1 MSLVPTHGRGID
13 TLNVFL
19 SFDAQR
25 RRSLLFLFLAGL
37 CFWSSSTTLLP
48 TLPLYIESLGGTKRQ
63 IGLVMGAFA
72 IGLLPSRFGLGP
84 IADTRGRKLVLWI
97 GTIVVLLA
105 PLGYFFVTSIPLLAG
120 IRAFHGISIAAFTIG
135 YSALVADIAPPDRR
149 GEVIGYMG
157 LVAPIGMAIGP
168 MMGGFIQ
175 ASLGYDILFLTT
187 ATFGILACVGISQ
200 VEEPNKPQPTPDKT
214 HLKSTTGKTH
224 LSQLIQYIQLLW
236 SPVLRI
242 PAFVMATV
250 GLIFGTIVTFLP
262 LFLREYSLN
271 LNAGLFYSAAAIAS
285 FCVRFFVGRASDRY
299 GRGVFITIALMCYFL
314 SMLILATA
322 QQANVLL
329 LAAVIEGAG
338 AGLVIP
344 IMLTLITDR
353 CSANERGQFFSLC
366 IGGFDIGI
374 ALAGPVFGWVSEQV
388 GYRNMYLIDAALAL
402 IALITFM
409 TQSSYNIR
417 HSLKFAWGQAEDVYL
432 FKS

>member
-1 MSLVPTHGRGID
+1 M
-13 TLNVFL
+13 NVFL

-25 RRSLLFLFLAGL
+25 RRNLLLLFIAGL
-37 CFWSSSTTLLP
+37 CFWSSTTSLLP

-84 IADTRGRKLVLWI
+84 VADTRGRKLVLLI
-97 GTIVVLLA
+97 GTTVVLVA
-105 PLGYFFVTSIPLLAG
+105 PVGYFFVTSIPLMAA

-135 YSALVADIAPPDRR
+135 YSALVADLAPPDRR

-157 LVAPIGMAIGP
+157 LVTPIGMAIGP

-175 ASLGYDILFLTT
+175 ASLGYDTLFLTS
-187 ATFGILACVGISQ
+187 ATFGILPCLGISQ
-200 VEEPNKPQPTPDKT
+200 VEEPEKPEPIQDTTTP
-214 HLKSTTGKTH
+214 KSGTRPTH
-224 LSQLIQYIQLLW
+224 LSGLTQYIKLLW
-236 SPVLRI
+236 SPALRI

-262 LFLREYSLN
+262 LFIREYDLN

-299 GRGVFITIALMCYFL
+299 GRGLFITIALMCYIF

-322 QQANVLL
+322 QQTNILL
-329 LAAVIEGAG
+329 IAAILEGAG

-344 IMLTLITDR
+344 MIVTLITDR
-353 CSANERGQFFSLC
+353 CSAHERGRFFSLC

-374 ALAGPVFGWVSEQV
+374 ALAGPVFGWVAEQI
-388 GYRNMYLIDAALAL
+388 GYRNMYLIDAGLAL

-417 HSLKFAWGQAEDVYL
+417 YSLKFAWGQAEDVYL
-432 FKS
+432 FKN